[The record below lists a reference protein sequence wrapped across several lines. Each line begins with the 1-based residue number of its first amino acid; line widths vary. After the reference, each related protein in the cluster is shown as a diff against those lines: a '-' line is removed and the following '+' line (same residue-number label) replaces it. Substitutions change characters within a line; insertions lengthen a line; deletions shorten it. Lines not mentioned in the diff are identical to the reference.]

1 MTQPP
6 AGTTTQ
12 QEIKAASVQYMPRW
26 THLVPAVEATEQEV
40 EQRNEEGRRGEVA
53 HRTQHLERPEDRPII
68 ADETDQR
75 PAKQPD
81 ENGDVDERQIEERK
95 VLKMERIGVQ
105 VDGRLQ

>member
-1 MTQPP
+1 
-6 AGTTTQ
+6 
-12 QEIKAASVQYMPRW
+12 MPRW